1 MLLRTSMEHERTLA
15 EHGSGSFHD
24 VHGAWGDAVAAFPP
38 HHSPINNY
46 HSFPYNGIAMEPPMY
61 PRPQQRSTH
70 QQLQPLTMPPW
81 PSLLTSQSNYANG
94 AVMSAP
100 VSMTPVTATPK
111 SAPPSF
117 RTHDRPRK
125 TLTDD
130 DRRRMC
136 QYAADN
142 PTIKQTE
149 IGGEPAPLPM
159 TSLTVAAMFGVE
171 RRYARGVLPWLF

>member
-1 MLLRTSMEHERTLA
+1 MEQERTLA
-15 EHGSGSFHD
+15 ERGSGFHE
-24 VHGAWGDAVAAFPP
+24 VHGAWGETAFPP
-38 HHSPINNY
+38 HHSPINGY
-46 HSFPYNGIAMEPPMY
+46 HSFPYNGIMEPMY
-61 PRPQQRSTH
+61 PRPQQQRSSH
-70 QQLQPLTMPPW
+70 QQLQPLTVPPW

-94 AVMSAP
+94 PVMAAP

-136 QYAADN
+136 QFAAEN
-142 PTIKQTE
+142 PTVKQTE
-149 IGGEPAPLPM
+149 IGGKWPC
-159 TSLTVAAMFGVE
+159 
-171 RRYARGVLPWLF
+171 